1 MVVKITKKKSL
12 AFFRPIPGIIA
23 IFCPNFSHQQNT
35 RGIYCRDLNY
45 SVSDVKILIDC
56 YLQLKNLFYLSR
68 YRDNSY
74 RLFSMVFAIRVS
86 YSYKVV

>member
-35 RGIYCRDLNY
+35 RGIYCRDL
-45 SVSDVKILIDC
+45 KL
-56 YLQLKNLFYLSR
+56 LSFR
-68 YRDNSY
+68 CQD
-74 RLFSMVFAIRVS
+74 FD
-86 YSYKVV
+86 